1 MMIDAYKTFIKS
13 PLLENAPGAA
23 NEEDAIKMLEKNG
36 WKNQSIYIPP
46 EEFNAWLNKVDFEN
60 RFPIFLQECGPPKQS
75 TSNLIRKQ
83 FEYFLSYK
91 LSDLNEFSK
100 VIDVAAAQAPF
111 QRLLRDIFGVQ
122 ESWRQDWNYRTN
134 ILNKT
139 LGGNAS
145 SLEVD
150 DESFDSL
157 FLHNSWE
164 HFEGESDFE
173 FLKEASRVLKPGGK
187 VFITPLFFGIEGFVT
202 TSPEIWTNKYQA
214 TSEPPKFREQI
225 PVFIDNTIEQRYSQR
240 HSAEL
245 LLRHFKDLAQL
256 SPKIISI
263 KNAKEFEGFHPFAL
277 VIEKL

>member
-1 MMIDAYKTFIKS
+1 M
-13 PLLENAPGAA
+13 
-23 NEEDAIKMLEKNG
+23 
-36 WKNQSIYIPP
+36 
-46 EEFNAWLNKVDFEN
+46 
-60 RFPIFLQECGPPKQS
+60 
-75 TSNLIRKQ
+75 
-83 FEYFLSYK
+83 
-91 LSDLNEFSK
+91 
-100 VIDVAAAQAPF
+100 DVAAAQAPF
-111 QRLLRDIFGVQ
+111 QRLLRVIFGVK

-173 FLKEASRVLKPGGK
+173 FLKEAFRVLKPGGK

-225 PVFIDNTIEQRYSQR
+225 PMFIDNTIEQRYSQR

>member
-1 MMIDAYKTFIKS
+1 MMIDAYKNFIKS
-13 PLLENAPGAA
+13 PLLEKAPRAA
-23 NEEDAIKMLEKNG
+23 DEEGAIKLLEKNG
-36 WKNQSIYIPP
+36 WKNKSIYIAPK
-46 EEFNAWLNKVDFEN
+46 EFYTWLNKVDFEN

-75 TSNLIRKQ
+75 TSNLIQKQ

-100 VIDVAAAQAPF
+100 VMDVAAAQAPF
-111 QRLLRDIFGVQ
+111 QRLLREVFGVSQ
-122 ESWRQDWNYRTN
+122 SWRQDWNYQTN
-134 ILNKT
+134 TLNKT

-173 FLKEASRVLKPGGK
+173 FLKEASRVLKPRGK
-187 VFITPLFFGIEGFVT
+187 VFITPLYYGIEGFVT

-214 TSEPPKFREQI
+214 TSEPLKFREQI

-256 SPKIISI
+256 SPKIIFITNS
-263 KNAKEFEGFHPFAL
+263 KDFGDFYPYVL